1 MDKGSGVVDKG
12 SSVVDRGVVD
22 SHGSIG
28 GGVVGHGSGGVD
40 SSHRLLVVAVAV
52 HRLGRGVGLARHG
65 GVVGA
70 VGLVDGHGDG
80 GGVANLDDLVVG
92 LVGGNNGQQGS
103 TDKSL
108 NRGKECKY
116 YKIQKMIQREA
127 EFVREK
133 KVSMG
138 CSKLQ

>member
-1 MDKGSGVVDKG
+1 MDKG

-80 GGVANLDDLVVG
+80 GGVAVLDNLVVG
-92 LVGGNNGQQGS
+92 LVGGHNGQQGS
-103 TDKSL
+103 TDKRLKQIFVNVRILQNYIVISKSKIL
-108 NRGKECKY
+108 WKY
-116 YKIQKMIQREA
+116 MMKI
-127 EFVREK
+127 
-133 KVSMG
+133 
-138 CSKLQ
+138 